1 MSKSH
6 LSLNDIFPRLR
17 EAVTGRR
24 DNVVHLHPPEAE
36 PLIDDLLDD
45 LDRAKIALLEHVD
58 AIPALRDADPS
69 ASRCRAPS
77 ATARPS
83 GVGRAQ
89 HRHRHADNS
98 PAEHRPRNTDDAGKA
113 AANRRG

>member
-6 LSLNDIFPRLR
+6 LSLNDIFAKLR

-58 AIPALRDADPS
+58 AIPALRDA
-69 ASRCRAPS
+69 
-77 ATARPS
+77 
-83 GVGRAQ
+83 GVALAERGQ
-89 HRHRHADNS
+89 HPLPGDE
-98 PAEHRPRNTDDAGKA
+98 P
-113 AANRRG
+113 

>member
-58 AIPALRDADPS
+58 AIPALRDAV
-69 ASRCRAPS
+69 RQ
-77 ATARPS
+77 
-83 GVGRAQ
+83 AQ
-89 HRHRHADNS
+89 QRVLAAL
-98 PAEHRPRNTDDAGKA
+98 AERNTGIDMQIIHLPSIDLETLTMQEKPPPIAGDEP
-113 AANRRG
+113 